1 MYFRRFDL
9 IWRWLI
15 IQISKHRERD
25 TFGTT
30 SFAPIFTFSIAF
42 AHSPRHTHTH
52 TPHTIKWT
60 WAPCEYI
67 MKCIHI
73 PRSPSISLSL
83 SLTLGSR
90 CVCFFYYVNFIKSH
104 LCASQTRF
112 TLHTH
117 KRLNV
122 NGFSIDEQEHEPLY
136 LYLIQYKYA
145 KLFSMGWKC
154 TQNLYM
160 CITMGIES
168 EHQSSVVVVVRGEIS
183 FGGNL
188 PNILTS
194 ADIFSVLLYEF
205 FSPAFVVPYLPPI
218 EWTRRQNYCI
228 KLLNFFPFIKKK

>member
-42 AHSPRHTHTH
+42 AHSPGTAHTHTH
-52 TPHTIKWT
+52 TT
-60 WAPCEYI
+60 YNQ
-67 MKCIHI
+67 MNLSSLRIHHEMHSY
-73 PRSPSISLSL
+73 SPVSLLLSL

-160 CITMGIES
+160 CITVGIES
-168 EHQSSVVVVVRGEIS
+168 EHQSSVLLLLLLFGVKLVLVEICQ
-183 FGGNL
+183 
-188 PNILTS
+188 
-194 ADIFSVLLYEF
+194 IF
-205 FSPAFVVPYLPPI
+205 
-218 EWTRRQNYCI
+218 
-228 KLLNFFPFIKKK
+228 

>member
-42 AHSPRHTHTH
+42 AHSPGTAHTHTH
-52 TPHTIKWT
+52 TT
-60 WAPCEYI
+60 YNQ
-67 MKCIHI
+67 MNLSSLRIHHEMHSY
-73 PRSPSISLSL
+73 SPVSLLLSL

-160 CITMGIES
+160 CITVGIES
-168 EHQSSVVVVVRGEIS
+168 EHQSSVLLLLLLLFGVKLVLVEICQ
-183 FGGNL
+183 
-188 PNILTS
+188 
-194 ADIFSVLLYEF
+194 IF
-205 FSPAFVVPYLPPI
+205 
-218 EWTRRQNYCI
+218 
-228 KLLNFFPFIKKK
+228 